1 MTRTT
6 AMTVDFELEV
16 ETRTKPTVRKNVAMP
31 EGEKKRIG
39 EMLSY
44 RRPHDSPGEAEF
56 VERYIL
62 PLSPTLVVEPA
73 SKRDKAPETVHA
85 YIVRIEGSALQNQ
98 RAFCAHV
105 DSVHNRQQLHTRQ
118 SVGYDSFLDQFF
130 VPDDK
135 QRDCLGA
142 DDAAGVYV
150 LLRMIEA
157 KVPGMYVFFR
167 GEERGG
173 IGSSYVQEVR
183 PDVFEGITQAI
194 QFDRRGTKSI
204 ITEMMCGMTCSDT
217 FALALGEALEMGHE
231 PDDSGSFTDT
241 ANLASIVAEC
251 TNISVG
257 YDWEHS
263 SHEVL
268 EAGYLVDLADRCV
281 EVFADPDLDLPV
293 KREPGQ
299 FRKVRQL
306 NYEVSRIDDGIYSYE
321 FGQVTVYDLPNMTA
335 DDLDSLVR
343 DSYVSDLVTLLSHA
357 AEVVVDAYPTFYKST
372 RN

>member
-1 MTRTT
+1 MTRAT
-6 AMTVDFELEV
+6 AMLAELEPI
-16 ETRTKPTVRKNVAMP
+16 RTAPARKNITMP

-44 RRPHDSPGEAEF
+44 RRPHDSPGEQEF
-56 VERYIL
+56 VDRYIL
-62 PLSPTLVVEPA
+62 PLGPTLVIEPA
-73 SKRDKAPETVHA
+73 SKRDSRPEAVHA
-85 YIVRIEGSALQNQ
+85 YVLRIEGSDLQNE

-105 DSVHNRQQLHTRQ
+105 DSVHNRQQTHTRQ

-157 KVPGMYVFFR
+157 GVPGLYVFFR

-173 IGSSYVQEVR
+173 IGSSYVEEVR
-183 PDVFEGITQAI
+183 PDVFDGITQAI
-194 QFDRRGTKSI
+194 QFDRRGTRSI
-204 ITEMMCGMTCSDT
+204 ITNMMCGMTCSDT
-217 FALALGEALEMGHE
+217 FAVALGEALGMGHE

-251 TNISVG
+251 TNVSVG

-263 SHEVL
+263 SHETL
-268 EAGYLVDLADRCV
+268 EAGYLVELADRCID
-281 EVFADPDLDLPV
+281 VFGREDLALPIV
-293 KREPGQ
+293 RAPGQ
-299 FRKVRQL
+299 FRVQRAPSYVL
-306 NYEVSRIDDGIYSYE
+306 SAIDEGIYTYE
-321 FGQVTVYDLPNMTA
+321 FGQVTVYDLPNMSA
-335 DDLDSLVR
+335 DELESLVR
-343 DSYVSDLVTLLSHA
+343 EGSVEDLVTLLSHA
-357 AEVVVDAYPTFYKST
+357 SEVIVEAFPTYYDVPCS
-372 RN
+372 